1 MRYQYSSDGFQKDF
15 YGKNKKF
22 KLNAVNSLILINLF
36 ISFFPSQI
44 GFNSDTINQIFGLN
58 SDNFKIWQLFTYM
71 FLHAGLMHL
80 FFNMFL
86 LWMFGKQ
93 IESIWGP
100 KKFIS
105 YYLIAGLG
113 SGGFIWLLSNSITIG
128 ASGAVMA
135 ILFAY
140 GYLYPNRTLLFYL
153 IPMKAKY
160 CILILILT
168 ELSQE
173 LLRNPSDNVS
183 HVGHLGGMFVGY
195 LYLKFGKQIFSKI
208 PFIKVK
214 RVKHK
219 TKKEE
224 KSTNNIDIILD
235 KLKLEGWD
243 GLTEDEK
250 SKLYQASKEKED
262 HNSIN

>member
-1 MRYQYSSDGFQKDF
+1 MRYQYTSDGFQKDF
-15 YGKNKKF
+15 YGKNKIF
-22 KLNAVNSLILINLF
+22 EFNAINNIILINL
-36 ISFFPSQI
+36 IIYFFT
-44 GFNSDTINQIFGLN
+44 NSNSNIINQIFGIN
-58 SDNFKIWQLFTYM
+58 SNNFQIWQLFSYM

-93 IESIWGP
+93 IESVWGSI
-100 KKFIS
+100 KFIS
-105 YYLIAGLG
+105 YYLITGLG
-113 SGGFIWLLSNSITIG
+113 SGFFIWMLSDSITIG

-140 GYLYPNRTLLFYL
+140 GYLYPNKTLLFYL

-160 CILILILT
+160 CILILIIT

-195 LYLKFGKQIFSKI
+195 LYLKFGKQFFSKI
-208 PFIKVK
+208 SFIKIKKVTP
-214 RVKHK
+214 K
-219 TKKEE
+219 TQNEE
-224 KSTNNIDIILD
+224 KYENNIDIILD

-243 GLTEDEK
+243 GLTNNEK
-250 SKLYQASKEKED
+250 SQLYKASKEKEG
-262 HNSIN
+262 HNSVN

>member
-1 MRYQYSSDGFQKDF
+1 MRYQYTSDGFQKDF
-15 YGKNKKF
+15 YGKNKFF
-22 KLNAVNSLILINLF
+22 KYTAVNSLILINLF
-36 ISFFPSQI
+36 ISFFPSQF
-44 GFNSDTINQIFGLN
+44 GFDRTTINHIFGLN
-58 SDNFKIWQLFTYM
+58 SDNFQIWQLFTYM

-93 IESIWGP
+93 IESIWGA

-113 SGGFIWLLSNSITIG
+113 SGFFIWLLSNSITIG

-160 CILILILT
+160 CILILIIT
-168 ELSQE
+168 ELLQE

-195 LYLKFGKQIFSKI
+195 LYLKFGKQIFYKV
-208 PFIKVK
+208 PFIRIK
-214 RVKHK
+214 RVKTK
-219 TKKEE
+219 TQNEE
-224 KSTNNIDIILD
+224 ISTGNIDIILD

-250 SKLYQASKEKED
+250 SKLYQASKEKEE
-262 HNSIN
+262 HHSIN

>member
-1 MRYQYSSDGFQKDF
+1 
-15 YGKNKKF
+15 
-22 KLNAVNSLILINLF
+22 
-36 ISFFPSQI
+36 
-44 GFNSDTINQIFGLN
+44 
-58 SDNFKIWQLFTYM
+58 M
-71 FLHAGLMHL
+71 FLHAGFMHI

-93 IESIWGP
+93 IESVWGAT
-100 KKFIS
+100 KFLT
-105 YYLIAGLG
+105 YYLIGGLG
-113 SGGFIWLLSNSITIG
+113 SGIFIWLLSDSITIG

-195 LYLKFGKQIFSKI
+195 LYLKFGNKFFSNI
-208 PFIKVK
+208 PFIKIKKVK
-214 RVKHK
+214 K
-219 TKKEE
+219 
-224 KSTNNIDIILD
+224 KSTNNQETTSDVDLILD

-243 GLTEDEK
+243 GLTDDEK
-250 SKLYQASKEKED
+250 TQLYKASKKKQD
-262 HNSIN
+262 HHSIN

>member
-1 MRYQYSSDGFQKDF
+1 MRYQYTSDGFQKDF
-15 YGKNKKF
+15 YRGNKNF
-22 KLNAVNSLILINLF
+22 KLNAVNSIIFINLLIYLLT
-36 ISFFPSQI
+36 IS
-44 GFNSDTINQIFGLN
+44 NSDIINPFFGIN
-58 SDNFKIWQLFTYM
+58 SNNFRLGQLFTYM

-93 IESIWGP
+93 IEHIWGAP
-100 KKFIS
+100 KFLV
-105 YYLIAGLG
+105 YYLVTGLG
-113 SGGFIWLLSNSITIG
+113 SGFFIWLLSDSITIG

-140 GYLYPNRTLLFYL
+140 GYLYPNKTLLFYL

-160 CILILILT
+160 CILILIIT

-195 LYLKFGKQIFSKI
+195 LYIRFEKQLFTYI
-208 PFIKVK
+208 PFIKIKKAKDKVI
-214 RVKHK
+214 
-219 TKKEE
+219 KEE
-224 KSTNNIDIILD
+224 FTSNKIDIILD

-243 GLTEDEK
+243 GLTDDEK
-250 SKLYQASKEKED
+250 SQLYRASREKQKQ
-262 HNSIN
+262 NSIN

>member
-1 MRYQYSSDGFQKDF
+1 MRYQYTSDGFQKDF
-15 YGKNKKF
+15 YGNNNKF
-22 KLNAVNSLILINLF
+22 EFNAVNSIILINVIIYFLTN
-36 ISFFPSQI
+36 
-44 GFNSDTINQIFGLN
+44 FNSNYVNQIFGLN
-58 SDNFKIWQLFTYM
+58 SNNFQLWQLFSYM
-71 FLHAGLMHL
+71 FLHAGFMHI

-86 LWMFGKQ
+86 LWMFGNQ
-93 IESIWGP
+93 IESIWGTT
-100 KKFIS
+100 KFIS
-105 YYLIAGLG
+105 YYLIAGIG
-113 SGGFIWLLSNSITIG
+113 SGCFIWLLSDSITIG

-183 HVGHLGGMFVGY
+183 HVGHLGGMLVGY
-195 LYLKFGKQIFSKI
+195 LYIKFGKQIFSKI

-214 RVKHK
+214 RVSNK
-219 TKKEE
+219 TKNTQEII
-224 KSTNNIDIILD
+224 NDIDTILD

-243 GLTEDEK
+243 GLSDDEK
-250 SKLYQASKEKED
+250 SKLYRASQEKKKHD
-262 HNSIN
+262 SIN

>member
-1 MRYQYSSDGFQKDF
+1 MRYQYTSDGFQKDF
-15 YGKNKKF
+15 YGKNQKF
-22 KLNAVNSLILINLF
+22 KHTAVHSLILINLL
-36 ISFFPSQI
+36 ISFFSFDQ
-44 GFNSDTINQIFGLN
+44 NSINQIFGLN
-58 SDNFKIWQLFTYM
+58 SDNFQIWQLFTYM

-93 IESIWGP
+93 IESVWGA
-100 KKFIS
+100 KKFII
-105 YYLIAGLG
+105 YYLIAGIG

-153 IPMKAKY
+153 VPMKAKY
-160 CILILILT
+160 CILILIIT

-195 LYLKFGKQIFSKI
+195 LYLRFEKQILSKI
-208 PFIKVK
+208 PFIKIKKVK
-214 RVKHK
+214 YKNP
-219 TKKEE
+219 KKG
-224 KSTNNIDIILD
+224 STINNIDIILD
-235 KLKLEGWD
+235 KLKTEGWN

-250 SKLYQASKEKED
+250 TQLYKASKQKQK
-262 HNSIN
+262 NTSIN

>member
-1 MRYQYSSDGFQKDF
+1 MRYQYTSDGFQKDF
-15 YGKNKKF
+15 YSKNKKF
-22 KLNAVNSLILINLF
+22 EFNAVNSIILINLIIYFF
-36 ISFFPSQI
+36 INP
-44 GFNSDTINQIFGLN
+44 NSNSINQIFGLN
-58 SDNFKIWQLFTYM
+58 SNNFQIWQLFSYM
-71 FLHAGLMHL
+71 FLHAGFMHI

-93 IESIWGP
+93 IESVWGAR
-100 KKFIS
+100 KFIS
-105 YYLIAGLG
+105 YYLVAGLG
-113 SGGFIWLLSNSITIG
+113 SGFFIWILSDSITIG

-160 CILILILT
+160 CIFILILT

-173 LLRNPSDNVS
+173 LLRNPYDNVS
-183 HVGHLGGMFVGY
+183 HIGHLGGMFVGY

-208 PFIKVK
+208 SFIKIKKVK
-214 RVKHK
+214 PK
-219 TKKEE
+219 TQTEE
-224 KSTNNIDIILD
+224 NSMNNIDIILD
-235 KLKLEGWD
+235 KLKLDGWD
-243 GLTEDEK
+243 GLTDNEK
-250 SKLYQASKEKED
+250 SQLYKASKEKED

>member
-1 MRYQYSSDGFQKDF
+1 MRYQYTSDGFKKDF
-15 YGKNKKF
+15 YGQNKKF
-22 KLNAVNSLILINLF
+22 TLNAVTSLILINLF
-36 ISFFPSQI
+36 IYFIPTQAADNQFF
-44 GFNSDTINQIFGLN
+44 INETFGLN
-58 SDNFKIWQLFTYM
+58 SNNFQIWQLFTYM
-71 FLHAGLMHL
+71 FLHAGIMHL

-86 LWMFGKQ
+86 LWIFGQQ
-93 IESIWGP
+93 IESVWGT

-113 SGGFIWLLSNSITIG
+113 SGFFIWLLSDSITIG

-160 CILILILT
+160 CILILIIT

-195 LYLKFGKQIFSKI
+195 LYLRFGKQIISFI
-208 PFIKVK
+208 PFIKI
-214 RVKHK
+214 
-219 TKKEE
+219 KKIQA
-224 KSTNNIDIILD
+224 TNKETTTESHIDIILD
-235 KLKLEGWD
+235 KLKLEGWE
-243 GLTEDEK
+243 GLTDDEK
-250 SKLYQASKEKED
+250 SQLYRASKEKQK
-262 HNSIN
+262 HNTIN

>member
-1 MRYQYSSDGFQKDF
+1 MRYQYTSDGFKKDF
-15 YGKNKKF
+15 YGMPKNF
-22 KLNAVNSLILINLF
+22 FSAIHIIILINL
-36 ISFFPSQI
+36 II
-44 GFNSDTINQIFGLN
+44 YIFNQPNSTIINQIFGIN
-58 SDNFKIWQLFTYM
+58 NDSFYVWQLFTYM
-71 FLHAGLMHL
+71 FLHAGFLHI
-80 FFNMFL
+80 FFNMLL

-93 IESIWGP
+93 IELVWGT

-105 YYLIAGLG
+105 YYLISGFGAGL
-113 SGGFIWLLSNSITIG
+113 FIWLLSESITIG

-135 ILFAY
+135 VLFAY

-183 HVGHLGGMFVGY
+183 HVGHLGGMLAGY
-195 LYLKFGKQIFSKI
+195 LYIKFGKQIFSKI
-208 PFIKVK
+208 PFIKIRK
-214 RVKHK
+214 IKNK
-219 TKKEE
+219 IKNE
-224 KSTNNIDIILD
+224 KDTISDIDTILD
-235 KLKLEGWD
+235 KLKIEGWN
-243 GLTEDEK
+243 GLTENEK
-250 SKLYQASKEKED
+250 SQLYIASKEKQK

>member
-1 MRYQYSSDGFQKDF
+1 MRYQYTSDGFQKDF
-15 YGKNKKF
+15 YGGDKKF
-22 KLNAVNSLILINLF
+22 KFNAVNSIILINTF
-36 ISFFPSQI
+36 IYLLTNSNSNIINPFFGI
-44 GFNSDTINQIFGLN
+44 NSN
-58 SDNFKIWQLFTYM
+58 NFRLGQLFTYM
-71 FLHAGLMHL
+71 FLHAGFMHL

-93 IESIWGP
+93 IEYIWGAT
-100 KKFIS
+100 KFLA
-105 YYLIAGLG
+105 YYLVAGLG
-113 SGGFIWLLSNSITIG
+113 SGVFIWLLSNSITIG

-140 GYLYPNRTLLFYL
+140 GYLYPNKTLLFYL

-160 CILILILT
+160 CILILIIT

-195 LYLKFGKQIFSKI
+195 LSIRFGKQFFTYI
-208 PFIKVK
+208 PFIKIK
-214 RVKHK
+214 KAKHK
-219 TKKEE
+219 TQKEE
-224 KSTNNIDIILD
+224 CASNDINIILD

-243 GLTEDEK
+243 GLTDDEK
-250 SKLYQASKEKED
+250 SQLYKASKEKQKQ
-262 HNSIN
+262 NSIN